1 MLKKLKY
8 LLNSYKDEEL
18 EEMELWVDCKDPIKM
33 IAVEKE
39 SITLIT
45 EDGVDNLEIDGKC
58 W

>member
-18 EEMELWVDCKDPIKM
+18 EEMELWVDCKDIVTM
-33 IAVEKE
+33 IAVEKDALT
-39 SITLIT
+39 IVT
-45 EDGVDNLEIDGKC
+45 EDGVDSLEINGRC

>member
-18 EEMELWVDCKDPIKM
+18 EEMELWIDCKDVIKM
-33 IAVEKE
+33 IAVEND
-39 SITLIT
+39 SLTLIT